1 MNKVLRKFSIYELVL
16 IAVMAALGIAVKPVV
31 VPVAHL
37 IAGPLMIPSGALA
50 GGFYMLWLVVGFG
63 LTGKYGTGTLISF
76 VQALMVIFMGAAGSH
91 GIMSLFSYTAPGIF
105 MDLILF
111 LIGHRVCCRPCAF
124 IAGAAANFSGTFA
137 VNLIFFRLPPV
148 FLLMTMGI
156 ALLSG
161 GMGGLLSWELL
172 KILKKFGL
180 AQKPDACCP
189 GVSEEEA
196 SDLAVLPMDT
206 FSRGEIPAIYVRN
219 LSVCYQKGEWALRH
233 VSFSAPKGTITVV
246 LGLSGCGKSTL
257 CHCISGIIPY
267 RKGEI
272 AEGSIY
278 LFGKK
283 AGAQT
288 LSGNARLVGTV
299 LQNPD
304 EQLVASAVEDEL
316 AFGPENQC
324 IEPDEIRQRV
334 DGILRLLH
342 IEDLRYRNPVR
353 LSGGQKHLVS
363 IGSLLTMEPD
373 ILILDEPLSHL
384 DEAGQKQVLSC
395 LKKLRNL
402 GKTILV
408 AEHNYLCLEFADI
421 WIVMQDG
428 EILISG
434 TPSDVLSRRDM
445 LREAHLNFG
454 EGTKE

>member
-1 MNKVLRKFSIYELVL
+1 MNKLLRKFSIYELVL

-189 GVSEEEA
+189 DVSEHI
-196 SDLAVLPMDT
+196 T
-206 FSRGEIPAIYVRN
+206 
-219 LSVCYQKGEWALRH
+219 AL
-233 VSFSAPKGTITVV
+233 VGP
-246 LGLSGCGKSTL
+246 SGCGKTTL
-257 CHCISGIIPY
+257 TKILMGLLKPCGG
-267 RKGEI
+267 RVMLDGEDL
-272 AEGSIY
+272 SQ
-278 LFGKK
+278 LSL
-283 AGAQT
+283 AQI
-288 LSGNARLVGTV
+288 GRRMGYVM
-299 LQNPD
+299 QNPAQQLFCTSIREEVEYGLRNLDLSREEIQERASEYLAYFHLD
-304 EQLVASAVEDEL
+304 EYEER
-316 AFGPENQC
+316 FPFE
-324 IEPDEIRQRV
+324 
-334 DGILRLLH
+334 
-342 IEDLRYRNPVR
+342 
-353 LSGGQKHLVS
+353 LSGGEKQRLV
-363 IGSLLTMEPD
+363 LAAVLAMQPKF
-373 ILILDEPLSHL
+373 LILDEPTAALDVYRRSLLGRRLRKIKHGLGCGVLIVSH
-384 DEAGQKQVLSC
+384 DMDFI
-395 LKKLRNL
+395 
-402 GKTILV
+402 KTYCDRIV
-408 AEHNYLCLEFADI
+408 KMETAEGGGICAS
-421 WIVMQDG
+421 
-428 EILISG
+428 LI
-434 TPSDVLSRRDM
+434 
-445 LREAHLNFG
+445 
-454 EGTKE
+454 